1 MLGFIGGI
9 FELLKTFGYLAVC
22 FFIKRN
28 YYSSILSKLYHIES
42 KQNLSDD
49 GRKANNEE
57 ILYGINQ
64 RKSSLNEGDK
74 KIRKIVPKASSNE
87 SWVRFNSKKNI
98 ITLNPKTPATLKALE
113 L

>member
-64 RKSSLNEGDK
+64 RKSSLNEGDQ
-74 KIRKIVPKASSNE
+74 KIRKIAPKESSNE
-87 SWVRFNSKKNI
+87 S
-98 ITLNPKTPATLKALE
+98 
-113 L
+113 